1 MRQKL
6 PSDTATAPSLLIHY
20 AIFLAQNVNIAAS
33 RVLGS

>member
-1 MRQKL
+1 LLSFVDKG
-6 PSDTATAPSLLIHY
+6 LIHY